1 MRKGLMLALVLLT
14 CGVWLQA
21 QDTGKPSNLETIS
34 GCLHSSEGEYT
45 LIDDTETIQ
54 HLVGGAS
61 KLKHEV
67 GHEVE
72 IAGKPGVRTTD
83 TTPAGGASSAVEQA
97 VFEVKSVKHIA
108 DTCK

>member
-1 MRKGLMLALVLLT
+1 MD
-14 CGVWLQA
+14 CA
-21 QDTGKPSNLETIS
+21 QDAASKPSSLETIA
-34 GCLHSSEGEYT
+34 GCLQSSEGQYS
-45 LIDDTETIQ
+45 LIDDTDTIH

-61 KLKHEV
+61 KLKPHV

-72 IAGKPGVRTTD
+72 VTGKPGVRTLD
-83 TTPAGGASSAVEQA
+83 TTPPGGASAAVTQA